1 MHYLNRLIIIL
12 LFLSCYSSK
21 VLSITDNLYKESYT
35 AAVRLFKE
43 EKYSEAEALFSQS
56 IGYQSRM
63 GQAIS
68 TYRLKNIKKSILLFK
83 QTILLAEDDNER
95 FLSLYN
101 AASASFLNAD
111 YFDASKLFSD
121 ANRYKHNNTKT
132 LEFIKLSTY
141 LANLVKAQLA
151 RDNATSNKKKPSEGK
166 KTISSDGLVFDESIN
181 LRLEDSES
189 TLSKTASDI
198 QLSISD
204 KLLISN
210 LVNAGINT
218 IKINESGKVQELPPS
233 IDLDIIYEFSN
244 LDNATYTP
252 FTSIPILWKR
262 IFEQEVGF
270 PAELELAEDTPGVRP
285 W

>member
-12 LFLSCYSSK
+12 LFASGYSSK
-21 VLSITDNLYKESYT
+21 TLSITDDLYKESYE
-35 AAVRLFKE
+35 AAVSHFKA
-43 EKYSEAEALFSQS
+43 EKYTEAEALFSQS

-68 TYRLKNIKKSILLFK
+68 AYRLKNIKKSILLFK

-111 YFDASKLFSD
+111 YFEASKLFSD
-121 ANRYKHNNTKT
+121 ANQYKHNNIKT

-151 RDNATSNKKKPSEGK
+151 RDNATSKKKKSSEGK
-166 KTISSDGLVFDESIN
+166 KTISSDDLVFDESIN

-189 TLSKTASDI
+189 TLSKTTSDI
-198 QLSISD
+198 QLSISEN
-204 KLLISN
+204 LLITN
-210 LVNAGINT
+210 LVNAGVNT
-218 IKINESGKVQELPPS
+218 IKINESGKAQELPSS
-233 IDLDIIYEFSN
+233 IDLDIVYEFSN
-244 LDNATYTP
+244 LDHAAYTP
-252 FTSIPILWKR
+252 FTSIPTLWKR
-262 IFEQEVGF
+262 MFEQEVGF